1 MNPDCY
7 KYLYEST
14 YPRLKLFSRA
24 TDSNCSM
31 DSRINFNETP
41 PAPPPPPNTTTNS
54 GDSVSSNVESFT
66 FNFANLRIATSSSSP
81 ALNQTQQIHHTNGT
95 PPPTLNTNS
104 GDSVSSN
111 VRSLPFNYAN
121 LRIATS
127 SSSTSSPALNQTQQI
142 HHTNANYETGL
153 QHIPLS
159 SFALYPQRQ
168 SIWSSPDDWLG
179 GIDMRLYLCL
189 YMYAC
194 VYLYQFGYIYVAPG
208 FSLKNLNYYT
218 KFHKRTHILTKKKLR
233 HKYISNRCIII
244 SLSMRVTS

>member
-1 MNPDCY
+1 M
-7 KYLYEST
+7 E
-14 YPRLKLFSRA
+14 
-24 TDSNCSM
+24 
-31 DSRINFNETP
+31 SRINFNETP
-41 PAPPPPPNTTTNS
+41 TPSHNTATNS
-54 GDSVSSNVESFT
+54 GDSVSSNVESFA
-66 FNFANLRIATSSSSP
+66 FNFAHLRIATSSSSSP

-127 SSSTSSPALNQTQQI
+127 SSTSSPALNQAQQI

-153 QHIPLS
+153 QHVS

-179 GIDMRLYLCL
+179 GIDMHLYLCL

-194 VYLYQFGYIYVAPG
+194 VYLYQFVYIYFCGSRV
-208 FSLKNLNYYT
+208 F
-218 KFHKRTHILTKKKLR
+218 FKKL
-233 HKYISNRCIII
+233 KLVYKIS
-244 SLSMRVTS
+244 

>member
-81 ALNQTQQIHHTNGT
+81 ALNQTQQIHHTN
-95 PPPTLNTNS
+95 
-104 GDSVSSN
+104 
-111 VRSLPFNYAN
+111 
-121 LRIATS
+121 
-127 SSSTSSPALNQTQQI
+127 
-142 HHTNANYETGL
+142 ANYETGL

-194 VYLYQFGYIYVAPG
+194 VYLYQFGYIYFGGSRV
-208 FSLKNLNYYT
+208 F
-218 KFHKRTHILTKKKLR
+218 FKKL
-233 HKYISNRCIII
+233 KLLYKIS
-244 SLSMRVTS
+244 